1 MVESNIEKIA
11 HMPKVVSNELRVE
24 KLHGCINTLK
34 ITIDEN
40 NAFNIENHDCWD
52 LRLAK
57 LFKVSIKTMITME
70 DVESK
75 HLVKMK
81 HQE

>member
-1 MVESNIEKIA
+1 MVESNTEKIA
-11 HMPKVVSNELRVE
+11 HMLKVVSNELRVE

-34 ITIDEN
+34 ITIDEK

-52 LRLAK
+52 MRLAM
-57 LFKVSIKTMITME
+57 LFKVLTKTMITPE

-75 HLVKMK
+75 HLVKLK